1 MVQGEFAAGAALGRS
16 VGIWIKN
23 LPSFLILAVIGYAPA
38 LIYAA
43 TRDPHSLIEPTM
55 SGRFIDLGL
64 SYVGQSLATAGI
76 LYGVIQQ
83 LRGQHAG
90 IGESLG
96 VGLKRLLPVIGVGI
110 VVGLATMAGLIALIV
125 PGIIIGCMLYVAVPA
140 AVIEKPGLGGALKRS
155 QELTGGYKVQIFGLF
170 VIIALIQIALGFAL
184 QKTMVPDVSTVTDL
198 EAFLQKIKTYLL
210 AAAILNV
217 IVGSLGAVLQGVV
230 YHDLRVAKEGIATED
245 LAKVFE

>member
-1 MVQGEFAAGAALGRS
+1 MVQGEFAVGSALGRS
-16 VGIWIKN
+16 IGIWIKN
-23 LPSFLILAVIGYAPA
+23 LPSFLILALIGYAPA

-43 TRDPHSLIEPTM
+43 TRDPKSLIEPTM
-55 SGRFIDLGL
+55 SGRFLELGL

-76 LYGVIQQ
+76 LFGVIQQ

-96 VGLKRLLPVIGVGI
+96 MGLKRLLPVIGVGI
-110 VVGLATMAGLIALIV
+110 VVALATFAGMIALIV
-125 PGIIIGCMLYVAVPA
+125 PGIIIACMLYVAVPA

-155 QELTGGYKVQIFGLF
+155 QELTSGYKVQIFGMFL
-170 VIIALIQIALGFAL
+170 IIALIQIAAGYML
-184 QKTMVPDVSTVTDL
+184 QKGMVPDVNTVNDL
-198 EAFLQKIKTYLL
+198 DAFLKKIKTYLL
-210 AAAILNV
+210 AAAFLNV
-217 IVGSLGAVLQGVV
+217 VIGSLGAVLQGVV